1 MIRNLQL
8 GVLFLTAVM
17 FASVSAISQGSKKE
31 DPSIK
36 KGHALYTQYCVS
48 CHGTEGKGDGPAASA
63 LKVRPPDLTTI
74 SQRNHGFPQEKVMDQ
89 INGEKFVVG
98 HGFREMPVWGKRF
111 QETEG
116 GAAKAASDV
125 QALTKYLQS
134 VQKQ

>member
-1 MIRNLQL
+1 MVKNLQL
-8 GVLFLTAVM
+8 TVLFLTAM
-17 FASVSAISQGSKKE
+17 IFASVSATSQGGKGDASVN
-31 DPSIK
+31 
-36 KGHALYTQYCVS
+36 KGHSLYTQYCVS

-74 SQRNHGFPQEKVMDQ
+74 GKRNNGFSQEKVMDQ

-111 QETEG
+111 QESEG
-116 GAAKAASDV
+116 GVEKAASDV

-134 VQKQ
+134 VQKK